1 MPAGRPSKY
10 TPELVDSICQRIAL
24 GESLN
29 KICSDADMPNMS
41 SIFKWLGEHPEFSNK
56 YARAK
61 EEQGE
66 LMADQI
72 IALADNAEDV
82 NKARLQIDARKWVA
96 AKLKPKKYGDKVQTE
111 HTGPDG
117 GPIQISRIELIALDG
132 R

>member
-1 MPAGRPSKY
+1 MGRPSKY
-10 TPELVDSICQRIAL
+10 TPELVDNICQRIAL

-29 KICSDADMPNMS
+29 KICSDDDMPNMS
-41 SIFKWLGEHPEFSNK
+41 SIFKWLGEHEDFSKK

-72 IALADNAEDV
+72 IALADNCEDV

-96 AKLKPKKYGDKVQTE
+96 AKLKPKKYGEKISTE
-111 HTGPDG
+111 HSGPDG
-117 GPIQISRIELIALDG
+117 GPIQLSRIELIALDG